1 MRRAA
6 AVVALI
12 SPLVLAGCSASEGEV
27 VYVTETSWVEASEQ
41 PHDDVSSAAPAPAED
56 PAEAPAE
63 DAAEEAAEA
72 PAAEPAAGA
81 LPLDPAHQGQVGG
94 KCGTTPEGAK
104 ITVSDTTSCDF
115 AAAVYPH
122 AVSAEYAW
130 SNKPGFTSVPYT
142 NLSDVVSPITG
153 EAYDLRCNI
162 GSSGDTLS
170 CSGPNNDPRMS
181 YGFDPGRTWHPLVN
195 IVGDYPS

>member
-41 PHDDVSSAAPAPAED
+41 PRDDVPSAAPAPAED
-56 PAEAPAE
+56 TTEAPAE
-63 DAAEEAAEA
+63 DAAEEAVEETT
-72 PAAEPAAGA
+72 AEPAAGA

-94 KCGTTPEGAK
+94 KCGTTPEGAEISVNK
-104 ITVSDTTSCDF
+104 STSCDF

-142 NLSDVVSPITG
+142 DLYGVVSPITG
-153 EAYDLRCNI
+153 EAYDLTCNI
-162 GSSGDTLS
+162 GSAGFSLG
-170 CSGPNNDPRMS
+170 CSGPNNDPYMS
-181 YGFDPGRTWHPLVN
+181 YSFDPDRMWHPLVN

>member
-1 MRRAA
+1 MRRA

-12 SPLVLAGCSASEGEV
+12 SPLVLAGCSASEEEV

-41 PHDDVSSAAPAPAED
+41 PRDDVSSAAPAPAED
-56 PAEAPAE
+56 TTEAPAE
-63 DAAEEAAEA
+63 DTAEE
-72 PAAEPAAGA
+72 PAAEPAAGV

-104 ITVSDTTSCDF
+104 ISVSDTTSCDF

-122 AVSAEYAW
+122 AVAAEYAW

-142 NLSDVVSPITG
+142 NLYGVVSPITG

-162 GSSGDTLS
+162 GSAGFSLG
-170 CSGPNNDPRMS
+170 CYGPNNDPYMS
-181 YGFDPGRTWHPLVN
+181 YSFDPGRMWHSLIN